1 MTDHMDAI
9 KTAQPGDPARLD
21 PAFVPSPTIEVTNA
35 SKWFGQKVA
44 VSNLSC
50 SFGPGVTGILGP
62 NGAGKT
68 TLLRMISGLT
78 DISGGSV
85 TVLGANPRKD
95 HHVFRSTS
103 LVPDEDA
110 VYADMTGRRFVA
122 YAAQLANSDTSA
134 AAIDDA
140 IASVA
145 MEAAATRSIGG
156 YSKGMRQRIKV
167 AAALVTKPEVL
178 ILDEPLNGT
187 DPVQRAHLIDLF
199 HDLGASGRTVI
210 VSSHVLEEVERV
222 SSRVIAIVD
231 GRLAA
236 AGSVEAIRAAMNDK
250 PYVVRIGTDRPREL
264 GAALFASNAVLSVE
278 AGQDSLIVRTTDIVG
293 LGRLT
298 PSLASAVNVR
308 LSAFRPEDES
318 LESVFRYLVE
328 RS

>member
-1 MTDHMDAI
+1 MT
-9 KTAQPGDPARLD
+9 TPSPTD
-21 PAFVPSPTIEVTNA
+21 PAFVASPTIEVTNV

-50 SFGPGVTGILGP
+50 SFGPGVTGLLGP

-68 TLLRMISGLT
+68 TLLRTVAGLT
-78 DISGGSV
+78 GVSNGTIR
-85 TVLGANPRKD
+85 VLGEDPR
-95 HHVFRSTS
+95 RSTEVYRSVS

-110 VYADMTGRRFVA
+110 VYTEMTGRRFVR
-122 YAAQLANSDTSA
+122 YAAQLAGTDASGERVAT
-134 AAIDDA
+134 AIDTVDMARAADRA
-140 IASVA
+140 ID
-145 MEAAATRSIGG
+145 G

-167 AAALVTKPEVL
+167 AAALVTDPTVL

-199 HDLGASGRTVI
+199 HRLGNDGRTVI

-222 SSRVIAIVD
+222 SDRVIAIVD

-264 GAALFASNAVLSVE
+264 GASLFGTSAVFSVE
-278 AGQDSLIVRTTDIVG
+278 AVDGAVVVRTSDIEQ
-293 LGRLT
+293 LGRMAPVAARDAEARLT
-298 PSLASAVNVR
+298 GFIPQ
-308 LSAFRPEDES
+308 DES

-328 RS
+328 RR

>member
-1 MTDHMDAI
+1 MT
-9 KTAQPGDPARLD
+9 LD
-21 PAFVPSPTIEVTNA
+21 PAFVGTPTVEVA
-35 SKWFGQKVA
+35 DVSKWFGQKVA

-50 SFGPGVTGILGP
+50 SFGPGVTGLLGP

-68 TLLRMISGLT
+68 TLLRMIAGLT
-78 DISGGSV
+78 DASNGTIS
-85 TVLGANPRKD
+85 VLGSDPRRD
-95 HHVFRSTS
+95 PSVFASMA

-110 VYADMTGRRFVA
+110 VYPDMTGRRFVE
-122 YAAQLANSDTSA
+122 YAVRLSGRGDVATSV
-134 AAIDDA
+134 DDA
-140 IASVA
+140 ISKVA
-145 MEAAATRSIGG
+145 MGDAADRAIGG

-167 AAALVTKPEVL
+167 AAALVTEPDVL

-199 HDLGASGRTVI
+199 QGLGDDGRTVI

-236 AGSVEAIRAAMNDK
+236 AGSVDAIRAAMNDK
-250 PYVVRIGTDRPREL
+250 PYVVRIGTSSPREL
-264 GAALFASNAVLSVE
+264 GSELFTTRGVLGVE
-278 AGQDSLIVRTTDIVG
+278 AEDESVVVRTTDIVA
-293 LGRLT
+293 LGTDAPSIASRIGATLT
-298 PSLASAVNVR
+298 SYQPQ
-308 LSAFRPEDES
+308 DES

>member
-1 MTDHMDAI
+1 MTAVGPI
-9 KTAQPGDPARLD
+9 SD
-21 PAFVPSPTIEVTNA
+21 PAFVEQPTVEVNNV

-50 SFGPGVTGILGP
+50 SFGAGVTGLLGP

-68 TLLRMISGLT
+68 TLLRMIAGLT
-78 DISGGSV
+78 DVS
-85 TVLGANPRKD
+85 TGAVAVRGFDPRRHTD
-95 HHVFRSTS
+95 AYRSMT

-110 VYADMTGRRFVA
+110 VYPDMTGRRFVR
-122 YAAQLANSDTSA
+122 YAAQLADADTSTTNVQG
-134 AAIDDA
+134 AIDAVDMA
-140 IASVA
+140 H
-145 MEAAATRSIGG
+145 AADRAIGG

-167 AAALVTKPEVL
+167 AAALVSEPDVL

-187 DPVQRAHLIDLF
+187 DPVQRAHLIDVF
-199 HDLGASGRTVI
+199 QSLGSSGRTVI

-250 PYVVRIGTDRPREL
+250 PYVVRIGTDRPRDL
-264 GAALFASNAVLSVE
+264 GAALFPSDCVLSIE
-278 AGQDSLIVRTTDIVG
+278 SEPHALIVRTTDIVELG
-293 LGRLT
+293 RIVPSEAAAFGGRLT
-298 PSLASAVNVR
+298 S
-308 LSAFRPEDES
+308 FTPEDES